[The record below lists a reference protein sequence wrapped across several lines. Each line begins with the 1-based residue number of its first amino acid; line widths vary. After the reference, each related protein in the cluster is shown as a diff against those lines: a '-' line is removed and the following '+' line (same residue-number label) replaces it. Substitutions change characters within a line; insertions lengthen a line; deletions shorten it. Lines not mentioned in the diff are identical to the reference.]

1 MQHQFNIP
9 KPLAIGAGVLVLLG
23 LFLASGDPGKD
34 ERQQL
39 MKAAAD
45 SQAKIAALEEKV
57 TQQEGLLRQQTDAAQ
72 MATRRM
78 EVAEEKLA
86 RVQTRMDDV
95 ERTVAALR
103 AGKVAAPTAIKPAVK
118 PVVKPA
124 VKPATKP
131 TITPIK
137 R

>member
-9 KPLAIGAGVLVLLG
+9 KPLAIGAAVLVLLG
-23 LFLASGDPGKD
+23 LFLASGDPGKE

-45 SQAKIAALEEKV
+45 SQAKITALEEKV
-57 TQQEGLLRQQTDAAQ
+57 TQQEGLLRQQSDAAQ

-78 EVAEEKLA
+78 EIAEEKLT

-95 ERTVAALR
+95 ERTVSALR
-103 AGKVAAPTAIKPAVK
+103 AARAAAQAAAK

-124 VKPATKP
+124 VKPVTKP
-131 TITPIK
+131 AAKPTAPVK

>member
-9 KPLAIGAGVLVLLG
+9 KPLAIGAGVLLVLG

-45 SQAKIAALEEKV
+45 SQAKITALEEKT
-57 TQQEGLLRQQTDAAQ
+57 TQQEGLLRQQSEAAQ

-103 AGKVAAPTAIKPAVK
+103 AQKASVAAATAK
-118 PVVKPA
+118 PVVKPIA
-124 VKPATKP
+124 KPVAKP
-131 TITPIK
+131 ITPVK